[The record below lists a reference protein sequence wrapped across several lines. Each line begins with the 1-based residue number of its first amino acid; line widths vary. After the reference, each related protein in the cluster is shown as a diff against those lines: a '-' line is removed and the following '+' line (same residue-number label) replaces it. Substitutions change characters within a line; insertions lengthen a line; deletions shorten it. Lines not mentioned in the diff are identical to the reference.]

1 MVADDRAAY
10 LPELAGLLW
19 PGDREAAY
27 TVVPS
32 AARPR
37 LLVPAGAPRA
47 AAAAVRFSVEAVT
60 PRARL
65 RRRLL
70 ATVFRLG
77 TGGLVC
83 RDRLAVRRGTAGP
96 TGLDTHLAQVLGRP
110 VLLSVQIGPP
120 RANRKPVLAVL
131 ARDGAVL
138 GFAKLGVNALTRTL
152 VDGEAA
158 ALRRLAGVDCGPLAV
173 PAVRHH
179 GGWGPHTLLV
189 QAPLPVWLPRA
200 GAGAAQR
207 AERAAMVALTGCLGV
222 RRVAHSDSGFAKR
235 LAMAVEDLPA
245 GPVASR
251 LAAAL
256 DTVAGRG
263 DELPFGCWH
272 GDWNGGNSAVL
283 TDGRVLVWDWE
294 RFDPDVPAGF
304 DALHLALQ
312 AAVTR
317 GGVPPA
323 QAARALFARGGE
335 LLAPFGVPEQ
345 AVDLVVRLYLVELGA
360 RYLRDRQAEAGARLG
375 RIDEWLL
382 PVLAERVEGRG
393 R

>member
-1 MVADDRAAY
+1 MVDERAAY
-10 LPELAGLLW
+10 LPELADLLW

-47 AAAAVRFSVEAVT
+47 AAAAVRFSVEAAT

-65 RRRLL
+65 HRRLL
-70 ATVFRLG
+70 STVFRLG
-77 TGGLVC
+77 AGGLVC

-96 TGLDTHLAQVLGRP
+96 AGLDTHLAQILGRP
-110 VLLSVQIGPP
+110 VRLSVQIGPP

-131 ARDGAVL
+131 APDGAVL

-152 VDGEAA
+152 VDAEAA
-158 ALRRLAGVDCGPLAV
+158 ALHRLASADLGPVVV

-179 GGWGPHTLLV
+179 GAWGPHTLLV
-189 QAPLPVWLPRA
+189 QEALPVWLPRA
-200 GAGAAQR
+200 AAGAAGTE
-207 AERAAMVALTGCLGV
+207 AAAMVALAGCLGV
-222 RRVAHSDSGFAKR
+222 RRVAYPGSGYAKR
-235 LAMAVEDLPA
+235 LATAVEQLPA
-245 GPVASR
+245 GPVSAR
-251 LAAAL
+251 LAEAL

-283 TDGRVLVWDWE
+283 ADGRVLVWDWE

-312 AAVTR
+312 SAVTR
-317 GGVPPA
+317 RGVPPA
-323 QAARALFARGGE
+323 QAARALFAQGRE
-335 LLAPFGVPEQ
+335 LLGPFGVPAQ
-345 AVDLVVRLYLVELGA
+345 AVDLAVRLYLVELGA
-360 RYLRDRQAEAGARLG
+360 RYLADRQAEAGARLG

-382 PVLAERVEGRG
+382 PVLEERG